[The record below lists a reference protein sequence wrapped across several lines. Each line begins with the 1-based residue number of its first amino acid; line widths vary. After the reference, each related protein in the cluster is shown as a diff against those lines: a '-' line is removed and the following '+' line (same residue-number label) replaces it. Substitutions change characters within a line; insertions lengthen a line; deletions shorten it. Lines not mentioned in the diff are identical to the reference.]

1 MGLIDELRAK
11 DPSELTGKEKKILN
25 LNPVKKGEVRN
36 PNGRKKGS
44 KNFSTHF
51 RSLMEDENF
60 LKTVVST
67 MPSQWQGMVSDTPA
81 GFIAAAYLTVILK
94 SVANSVKEGSV
105 IDRDTRELISQLNKM
120 AFGDKVVIEPD
131 SDDFFQ
137 KTVLNF
143 SVVPSRDKNE
153 DESE

>member
-1 MGLIDELRAK
+1 MGVIDDLRAK
-11 DPSELTGKEKKILN
+11 DPDTLTGKERKMLN
-25 LNPVKKGEVRN
+25 LNPAKKGEVRN

-51 RSLMEDENF
+51 RNLMEDENF
-60 LKTVVST
+60 LKTVVTS

-81 GFIAAAYLTVILK
+81 GFISAAYLTVILK
-94 SVANSVKEGSV
+94 SLANSVKEGNV

-120 AFGDKVVIEPD
+120 AFGDKVVIEPE

-137 KTVLNF
+137 RTVLNF
-143 SVVPSRDKNE
+143 NVVPSREKDE
-153 DESE
+153 DES